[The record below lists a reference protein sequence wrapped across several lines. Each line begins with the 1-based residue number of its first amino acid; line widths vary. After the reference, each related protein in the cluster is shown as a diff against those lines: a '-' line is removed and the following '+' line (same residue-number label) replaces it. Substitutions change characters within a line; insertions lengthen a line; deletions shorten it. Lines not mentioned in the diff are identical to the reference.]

1 MVYKLTIH
9 IRVIFLIFMYMV
21 LFAPGSFA
29 SPSPET
35 LKQTILVLDRARSNG
50 TIEYQQAS
58 VAGELSDTEAKEF
71 RTFLN
76 YLSRRIHL
84 YCTELREVAPA
95 AEMKDLPCYPMLAE
109 QLKEPQQMPPPPTQ
123 TSTSAED
130 INELDGSLHA
140 SLGDFDEMLLT
151 EQDKISSEKSA
162 RMSATQGGSAG
173 RNQGSLKGGMSTGQ
187 EAKQGQATSS
197 EVSSAGAGRTNQ
209 KKTTSGK
216 TPPYAQKGM
225 VDDDDIVA
233 RQLREAAE
241 KEKDP
246 EIKEKLWEEYRKYKE
261 GVN

>member
-9 IRVIFLIFMYMV
+9 NRVIFLIFMYMV
-21 LFAPGSFA
+21 LSVPGSFA

-162 RMSATQGGSAG
+162 RMSATQGSAG
-173 RNQGSLKGGMSTGQ
+173 GNQGSLKGGMSTGQ
-187 EAKQGQATSS
+187 AAKQGQATSS

>member
-35 LKQTILVLDRARSNG
+35 LKQTILVLDRARNNG

-162 RMSATQGGSAG
+162 RMSATQGSAG
-173 RNQGSLKGGMSTGQ
+173 GNQGSLKGGMSSGKA
-187 EAKQGQATSS
+187 AKQGQATSS

-216 TPPYAQKGM
+216 TPPYAQKRM

>member
-9 IRVIFLIFMYMV
+9 IRVISLFFMYMV

-151 EQDKISSEKSA
+151 EQDKISTEKSA
-162 RMSATQGGSAG
+162 RMSATQGSAG
-173 RNQGSLKGGMSTGQ
+173 GNQGSLKGGMSTGQ
-187 EAKQGQATSS
+187 VAKQGQATSS
-197 EVSSAGAGRTNQ
+197 EVSSAGAGRTTQ
-209 KKTTSGK
+209 KQTTSGK